1 MSGYLNPSSEK
12 FMRSLRSSIYID
24 KSELISQ
31 MNEVIGTEQCYI
43 CVSRPRR
50 FGKTMAINMLS
61 AYYGC
66 EEDTSYIFEDL
77 KISKDTS
84 FAEHLNKY
92 NVIAINMQEF
102 LSSANNVEDMIS
114 MLKQYITEDIIEK
127 YPMAKYRDKNN
138 FIQVMKAAYA
148 YTKHSFIILIDEWDC
163 IFREYRYDTQLQ
175 EKYLDFL
182 RLWLKD
188 QAYVGLAYMTGILPI
203 KKYGTHSALNMFDE
217 YSMANPKKL
226 ASYYGFTGEEV
237 TELCREYQMNFME
250 TKAWYDGYIFDLSSD
265 MEKQP
270 AEDVDSNYLSVYS
283 PKSVVEA
290 MRHKKYDNYWNQT
303 ETYEALKVYIQ
314 MNYDGL
320 KEAVVKM
327 LAGGSIKIN
336 TGTFSNDMTTF
347 IGKDDVLTLL
357 VHLGYLTYDS
367 RTKTVSIPNK
377 EVGEEYVNSI
387 QAIGWDEV
395 ICSVKESQNL
405 LQSLWNIDAEAVAA
419 GIDRV
424 HQEVSILQ
432 YNDENALSYTIS
444 LAFYCAKNYYT
455 VIRELPTGRG
465 FADIC
470 LIPRKLHADKP
481 AVIIELKWDKSAK
494 GAISQIKEK
503 KYVGALEEYGGNL
516 ILAGINYD
524 KTTKTHT
531 CQIEKV
537 FYDDKQII
545 L

>member
-66 EEDTSYIFEDL
+66 EEDTSYIFKDL

-84 FAEHLNKY
+84 FTEHLNKY

-237 TELCREYQMNFME
+237 IELCREYQMNFME

-327 LAGGSIKIN
+327 LAGGSVKIN

-367 RTKTVSIPNK
+367 RKKTVSIPNK

-395 ICSVKESQNL
+395 ICSVKESQN
-405 LQSLWNIDAEAVAA
+405 
-419 GIDRV
+419 
-424 HQEVSILQ
+424 
-432 YNDENALSYTIS
+432 
-444 LAFYCAKNYYT
+444 
-455 VIRELPTGRG
+455 P
-465 FADIC
+465 
-470 LIPRKLHADKP
+470 P
-481 AVIIELKWDKSAK
+481 
-494 GAISQIKEK
+494 
-503 KYVGALEEYGGNL
+503 
-516 ILAGINYD
+516 
-524 KTTKTHT
+524 
-531 CQIEKV
+531 
-537 FYDDKQII
+537 
-545 L
+545 